1 MGLLDRFRRRDDR
14 DEDPASRPATDAAVD
29 EVDLAAFATLGA
41 LARDGADTDEQRA
54 AIARVLRDHGVPDA
68 TAASYVAAMVDGI
81 ALSPDGPTDARLHL
95 GGDPLLPPG
104 EAWPHAPDG
113 RPLTFVAALDLAAV
127 PPLPPLP
134 RGGVVLV
141 FWDTRF
147 HELDRTDFVAATR
160 VFLVPPG
167 TAPVPA
173 ATPDDAERF
182 GPLALAAARMPFP
195 PPDAALDGH
204 EGLPD
209 GVPGY
214 ELDDALA
221 QEYGDRLLG
230 AERPIQGPVR
240 DEVPYWL
247 QRGFPETRERFSADE
262 LAGEGWAFLA
272 QIGEPDGLHFGD
284 VGALYLVL
292 PRVDLEAGRFDR
304 VMGIMQS

>member
-1 MGLLDRFRRRDDR
+1 MGLLDRFRRC
-14 DEDPASRPATDAAVD
+14 DEDPPSRPATDTASD
-29 EVDLAAFATLGA
+29 EVDPTAFAALGS
-41 LARDGADTDEQRA
+41 LARNGADTGEQRA
-54 AIARVLRDHGVPDA
+54 AVARVLRDHGVPDA
-68 TAASYVAAMVDGI
+68 TAAAYVAAMVDGI
-81 ALSPDGPTDARLHL
+81 ALAPDGATDARLRL

-134 RGGVVLV
+134 DAGVLLV

-147 HELDRTDFVAATR
+147 HELDRMDFVAATR
-160 VFLVPPG
+160 VFLVPPD
-167 TAPVPA
+167 APPVPA
-173 ATPDDAERF
+173 ATPDEAERF
-182 GPLALAAARMPFP
+182 GPFPLAAARMPFP

-204 EGLPD
+204 EDLPD

-230 AERPIQGPVR
+230 AERPIQGPVL
-240 DEVPYWL
+240 DEVSSWFE
-247 QRGFPETRERFSADE
+247 QGFPETRERFSADE

-272 QIGEPDGLHFGD
+272 QIGEPDGLRFGD